1 MPNLFQRAI
10 RSISGVQSPR
20 PWLINLLGGTATSA
34 GETVSN
40 INAPKVATVYACVS
54 LISDTIASLPF
65 RLYRETD
72 AGSILQPGLIDD
84 LVRKQPN
91 KYYNSYDFRK
101 AMMTNLLL
109 RGNAYILPMRDG
121 ASLAGIEIIDND
133 HVTVDTTSGELIYQI
148 RLNTGVNMRLLP
160 EQIIHLKLWTIDGIN
175 GVSPI
180 AYAKETIGTSL
191 AATKHLGSFYG
202 RGATPKGILQI
213 QGTIRDADRVRQ
225 IGQQFDERYAGA
237 NAGGT
242 AILTEGAEY
251 KPIALSNRESQFL
264 ETLKFG
270 VEEICRL
277 YKVPPHKIGHMEG
290 AGYSNS
296 IEAQNAQFVTDCI
309 RPMVEMIE
317 MEFTNKLLSGSRKFN
332 LDLRALMRGDILA
345 QVQRNVSYWNIGVLS
360 ANDIRKDEGWDPIA
374 DPEADKYQTP
384 MHMNSQQN
392 DVNNGKQGDTQP
404 TPGQ

>member
-1 MPNLFQRAI
+1 MANIFQRVI

-20 PWLINLLGGTATSA
+20 PWLVNLLGGTATSA
-34 GETVSN
+34 GETVNN

-54 LISDTIASLPF
+54 LVSDTIASLPF
-65 RLYRETD
+65 RLYRETEE
-72 AGSILQPGLIDD
+72 GMILQPGLIDD
-84 LVRKQPN
+84 IVRKAPN
-91 KYYNSYDFRK
+91 VYYNSFDFRK

-109 RGNAYILPMRDG
+109 RGNAYVLPMRNG
-121 ASLAGIEIIDND
+121 ASLSGMELIDND
-133 HVTVDTTSGELIYQI
+133 HVTVDTTSGELIYQL
-148 RLNTGVNMRLLP
+148 RLNNGVNMRLLP

-251 KPIALSNRESQFL
+251 KPVALSNRESQFL
-264 ETLKFG
+264 ETLKFS

-277 YKVPPHKIGHMEG
+277 YKVPPHKIGHMDG
-290 AGYSNS
+290 AGYANS

-332 LDLRALMRGDILA
+332 LDMRALMRGDIMT
-345 QVQRNVSYWNIGVLS
+345 QVQRNVSYWNIGVMS
-360 ANDIRKDEGWDPIA
+360 ANDIRKDEGMDPIL
-374 DPEADKYQTP
+374 DPEANEYNKP
-384 MHMNSQQN
+384 MHMSPQN
-392 DVNNGKQGDTQP
+392 DVTNGEQGNTEPAPAQ
-404 TPGQ
+404 

>member
-1 MPNLFQRAI
+1 MPNLFQRVV

-54 LISDTIASLPF
+54 LISNTIASLPF

-72 AGSILQPGLIDD
+72 AGNILLPGLIDD
-84 LVRKQPN
+84 MVRKQPN

-121 ASLAGIEIIDND
+121 ASLAGIELIDND
-133 HVTVDTTSGELIYQI
+133 YVTIDTTSGDLIYQL
-148 RLNTGVNMRLLP
+148 RLNNGINMRLLP

-180 AYAKETIGTSL
+180 AYAKETVGTSL

-225 IGQQFDERYAGA
+225 IGQQFDERYAGS

-251 KPIALSNRESQFL
+251 KPVALSNRESQFL
-264 ETLKFG
+264 ETLRFG

-277 YKVPPHKIGHMEG
+277 YSVPPHKIGHLEG
-290 AGYSNS
+290 AGYANS

-309 RPMVEMIE
+309 RPIVEMIE

-332 LDLRALMRGDILA
+332 LDLRALMRGDIMT

-360 ANDIRKDEGWDPIA
+360 ANDIRKDEGLDPIM
-374 DPEADKYQTP
+374 DPEADKYNKP
-384 MHMNSQQN
+384 MHMDTQQN
-392 DVNNGKQGDTQP
+392 DVTNGQQGDTQP
-404 TPGQ
+404 TPAE

>member
-1 MPNLFQRAI
+1 MPNLFQRVV

-65 RLYRETD
+65 RLHRETD
-72 AGSILQPGLIDD
+72 EGYILQPGPIDD
-84 LVRKQPN
+84 MVRKQPN
-91 KYYNSYDFRK
+91 SYYNSYDFRK

-109 RGNAYILPMRDG
+109 RGNAYILPMRNG
-121 ASLAGIEIIDND
+121 VSLAGMELIDND
-133 HVTVDTTSGELIYQI
+133 YVTVDTTSGDLIYQI

-180 AYAKETIGTSL
+180 AYAKETIGTSM

-251 KPIALSNRESQFL
+251 KPVALSNRESQFL

-296 IEAQNAQFVTDCI
+296 IEAQSAQFVTDCI
-309 RPMVEMIE
+309 RPMVELIE

-332 LDLRALMRGDILA
+332 LDMRALMRGDIMT

-360 ANDIRKDEGWDPIA
+360 ANDIRKDEGMDPIL
-374 DPEADKYQTP
+374 DPEADKYNTP
-384 MHMNSQQN
+384 MHMDTQQN
-392 DVNNGKQGDTQP
+392 DITNGQQGDTQP
-404 TPGQ
+404 TAAQ

>member
-1 MPNLFQRAI
+1 MPNIFERVI

-54 LISDTIASLPF
+54 LISNTIASLPF

-72 AGSILQPGLIDD
+72 SGNILQPGLIDD
-84 LVRKQPN
+84 MVRKQPN

-121 ASLAGIEIIDND
+121 ASLAGIELIDND
-133 HVTVDTTSGELIYQI
+133 YVTIDTTSGDLIYQL
-148 RLNTGVNMRLLP
+148 RLNNGINMRLLP

-180 AYAKETIGTSL
+180 AYAKETVGTSL

-225 IGQQFDERYAGA
+225 IGQQFDERYAGS

-251 KPIALSNRESQFL
+251 KPVALSNRESQFL
-264 ETLKFG
+264 ETLRFG

-277 YKVPPHKIGHMEG
+277 YSVPPHKIGHLEG
-290 AGYSNS
+290 AGYANS

-309 RPMVEMIE
+309 RPIVEMIE

-332 LDLRALMRGDILA
+332 LDLRALMRGDIMT

-360 ANDIRKDEGWDPIA
+360 ANDIRKDEGLDPIL
-374 DPEADKYQTP
+374 DPEANKYNKP
-384 MHMNSQQN
+384 MHMDTQQN
-392 DVNNGKQGDTQP
+392 DVTNGQQGDTQP
-404 TPGQ
+404 APTE

>member
-251 KPIALSNRESQFL
+251 KPVALSNRESQFL

-404 TPGQ
+404 APGQ

>member
-1 MPNLFQRAI
+1 MPNLFQRVV

-65 RLYRETD
+65 RLHRETD
-72 AGSILQPGLIDD
+72 EGYILQPGPIDD
-84 LVRKQPN
+84 MVRKQPN
-91 KYYNSYDFRK
+91 SYYNSYDFRK

-109 RGNAYILPMRDG
+109 RGNAYILPMRNG
-121 ASLAGIEIIDND
+121 VSLAGMELIDND
-133 HVTVDTTSGELIYQI
+133 YVTVDTTSGDLIYQI

-180 AYAKETIGTSL
+180 AYAKETIGTSM

-251 KPIALSNRESQFL
+251 KPVALSNRESQFL

-309 RPMVEMIE
+309 RPMVELIE

-332 LDLRALMRGDILA
+332 LDMRALMRGDIMT

-360 ANDIRKDEGWDPIA
+360 ANDIRKDEGMDPIL
-374 DPEADKYQTP
+374 DPEADKYNTP
-384 MHMNSQQN
+384 MHMDTQQN
-392 DVNNGKQGDTQP
+392 DITNGQQGDTQP
-404 TPGQ
+404 TAAQ

>member
-1 MPNLFQRAI
+1 MPNLFQRVV

-54 LISDTIASLPF
+54 LVSDTIASLPF
-65 RLYRETD
+65 RLHRETD
-72 AGSILQPGLIDD
+72 EGYILQPGPIDD
-84 LVRKQPN
+84 MVRKQPN
-91 KYYNSYDFRK
+91 SYYNSYDFRK

-109 RGNAYILPMRDG
+109 RGNAYILPMRNG
-121 ASLAGIEIIDND
+121 ASLAGMELIDND
-133 HVTVDTTSGELIYQI
+133 YVTIDTTSGDLIYQI

-180 AYAKETIGTSL
+180 AYAKETIGTSM

-251 KPIALSNRESQFL
+251 KPVALSNRESQFL

-309 RPMVEMIE
+309 RPMVELIE

-332 LDLRALMRGDILA
+332 LDMRALMRGDIMT

-360 ANDIRKDEGWDPIA
+360 ANDIRKDEGLDPIM
-374 DPEADKYQTP
+374 DPEADKYNKP
-384 MHMNSQQN
+384 MHMDTQQN
-392 DVNNGKQGDTQP
+392 DVTNGQQGDTQP
-404 TPGQ
+404 TAAQ

>member
-1 MPNLFQRAI
+1 MANIFQRVI

-20 PWLINLLGGTATSA
+20 PWLVNLLGGTATSA
-34 GETVSN
+34 GETVNN

-54 LISDTIASLPF
+54 LVSDTIASLPF
-65 RLYRETD
+65 RLYRETEE
-72 AGSILQPGLIDD
+72 GMILQPGLIDD
-84 LVRKQPN
+84 IVRKAPN
-91 KYYNSYDFRK
+91 VYYNSFDFRK

-109 RGNAYILPMRDG
+109 RGNAYVLPMRNG
-121 ASLAGIEIIDND
+121 ASLSGMELIDND
-133 HVTVDTTSGELIYQI
+133 HVTVDTTSGELIYQL
-148 RLNTGVNMRLLP
+148 RLNNGVNMRLLP

-180 AYAKETIGTSL
+180 AYAKETIGTSIS
-191 AATKHLGSFYG
+191 ATKHLGSFYG
-202 RGATPKGILQI
+202 RGATPKGILSI
-213 QGTIRDADRVRQ
+213 QGSIRDADRVRQ

-251 KPIALSNRESQFL
+251 KPVALSNRESQFL
-264 ETLKFG
+264 ETLRFG

-290 AGYSNS
+290 AGYANS

-332 LDLRALMRGDILA
+332 LDMRALMRGDIMT
-345 QVQRNVSYWNIGVLS
+345 QVQRNVSYWNIGVMS
-360 ANDIRKDEGWDPIA
+360 ANDIRKDEGMDPIM
-374 DPEADKYQTP
+374 DPEANEYNKP
-384 MHMNSQQN
+384 MHMSPQN
-392 DVNNGKQGDTQP
+392 DVTNGEQGNTEPAPAQ
-404 TPGQ
+404 

>member
-1 MPNLFQRAI
+1 MPNLFQRVI
-10 RSISGVQSPR
+10 RSISGVTSPQ

-34 GETVSN
+34 GENVSN
-40 INAPKVATVYACVS
+40 INAPRVTTIYACVS

-72 AGSILQPGLIDD
+72 DGLLLQPGPIDD
-84 LVRKQPN
+84 MVRKQPN
-91 KYYNSYDFRK
+91 SYYNSYDFRK

-109 RGNAYILPMRDG
+109 RGNAYILPMRNG
-121 ASLAGIEIIDND
+121 ASLSGMELIDND
-133 HVTVDTTSGELIYQI
+133 YVTIDTTSGDLIYQI

-160 EQIIHLKLWTIDGIN
+160 EQIIHLKLWTVDGIN

-180 AYAKETIGTSL
+180 AYAKETIGTSM

-225 IGQQFDERYAGA
+225 IGQQFDARYAGD

-270 VEEICRL
+270 VEELCRL

-332 LDLRALMRGDILA
+332 LDLRALMRGDIMT
-345 QVQRNVSYWNIGVLS
+345 QVQRNVSYWNIGVMS
-360 ANDIRKDEGWDPIA
+360 ANDIRKDEGMDPIL
-374 DPEADKYQTP
+374 DPDASKYNKP
-384 MHMNSQQN
+384 MHMDTQQN
-392 DVNNGKQGDTQP
+392 DINNGKQGDTQP
-404 TPGQ
+404 APAQ

>member
-1 MPNLFQRAI
+1 MPNIFQRVV

-54 LISDTIASLPF
+54 LISNTIASLPF

-72 AGSILQPGLIDD
+72 AGNILLPGLIDD
-84 LVRKQPN
+84 MVRKQPN

-121 ASLAGIEIIDND
+121 ASLAGIELIDND
-133 HVTVDTTSGELIYQI
+133 YVTIDTTSGDLIYQL
-148 RLNTGVNMRLLP
+148 RLNNGINMRLLP

-180 AYAKETIGTSL
+180 AYAKETVGTSL

-202 RGATPKGILQI
+202 RGATPKGIFQI

-225 IGQQFDERYAGA
+225 IGQQFDERYAGS

-251 KPIALSNRESQFL
+251 KPVALSNRESQFL
-264 ETLKFG
+264 ETLRFG

-277 YKVPPHKIGHMEG
+277 YSVPPHKIGHLEG
-290 AGYSNS
+290 AGYANS

-309 RPMVEMIE
+309 RPIVEMIE

-332 LDLRALMRGDILA
+332 LDLRALMRGDIMT

-360 ANDIRKDEGWDPIA
+360 ANDIRKDEGLDPIL
-374 DPEADKYQTP
+374 DPEADKYNKP
-384 MHMNSQQN
+384 MHMDTQQN
-392 DVNNGKQGDTQP
+392 DVTNGQQGDTQP
-404 TPGQ
+404 TPAE

>member
-1 MPNLFQRAI
+1 
-10 RSISGVQSPR
+10 
-20 PWLINLLGGTATSA
+20 
-34 GETVSN
+34 
-40 INAPKVATVYACVS
+40 
-54 LISDTIASLPF
+54 
-65 RLYRETD
+65 
-72 AGSILQPGLIDD
+72 
-84 LVRKQPN
+84 
-91 KYYNSYDFRK
+91 
-101 AMMTNLLL
+101 MMTNLLL

-121 ASLAGIEIIDND
+121 ASLAGIELIDND
-133 HVTVDTTSGELIYQI
+133 YVTIDTTSGDLIYQL
-148 RLNTGVNMRLLP
+148 RLNNGINMRLLP

-180 AYAKETIGTSL
+180 AYAKETVGTSL

-225 IGQQFDERYAGA
+225 IGQQFDERYAGS

-251 KPIALSNRESQFL
+251 KPVALSNRESQFL
-264 ETLKFG
+264 ETLRFG

-277 YKVPPHKIGHMEG
+277 YSVPPHKIGHLEG
-290 AGYSNS
+290 AGYANS

-309 RPMVEMIE
+309 RPIVEMIE

-332 LDLRALMRGDILA
+332 LDLRALMRGDIMT

-360 ANDIRKDEGWDPIA
+360 ANDIRKDEGLDPIL
-374 DPEADKYQTP
+374 DPEADKYNKP
-384 MHMNSQQN
+384 MHMDTQQN
-392 DVNNGKQGDTQP
+392 DVTNGQQGDTQP
-404 TPGQ
+404 APAE

>member
-1 MPNLFQRAI
+1 MANIFQRVI

-20 PWLINLLGGTATSA
+20 PWLVNLLGGTATSA
-34 GETVSN
+34 GETVNN

-54 LISDTIASLPF
+54 LVSDTIASLPF
-65 RLYRETD
+65 RLYRETEE
-72 AGSILQPGLIDD
+72 GMILQPGLIDD
-84 LVRKQPN
+84 IVRKAPN
-91 KYYNSYDFRK
+91 VYYNSFDFRK

-109 RGNAYILPMRDG
+109 RGNAYVLPMRNG
-121 ASLAGIEIIDND
+121 ASLSGMELIDND
-133 HVTVDTTSGELIYQI
+133 HVTVDTTSGELIYQL
-148 RLNTGVNMRLLP
+148 RLNNGVNMRLLP

-251 KPIALSNRESQFL
+251 KPVALSNRESQFL
-264 ETLKFG
+264 ETLRFS

-290 AGYSNS
+290 AGYANS

-332 LDLRALMRGDILA
+332 LDLRALMRGDIMT
-345 QVQRNVSYWNIGVLS
+345 QVQRNVSYWNIGVMS
-360 ANDIRKDEGWDPIA
+360 ANDIRKDEGMDPIL
-374 DPEADKYQTP
+374 DPEANEYNKP
-384 MHMNSQQN
+384 MHMSPQN
-392 DVNNGKQGDTQP
+392 DVTNGEQGNTEPAPAQ
-404 TPGQ
+404 